1 MGVRQIMERSF
12 ICKCLTAVYEEKQFV
27 LRGPVHIQFDI
38 GKEQLFHV
46 DIEQGVIRSIKI
58 STDSDVS
65 IFSLNAILSK
75 IERLLM
81 LLDGKFI
88 RLKEMKFSESD
99 MFKDDLLIP
108 CAQDLIAQRLSYF
121 CSADFCKNALYRLI
135 DFENIFTTDLFN
147 KWDDLLDEL
156 GVVHQMFLYLVSD
169 SKITIDVK
177 CAFLV
182 ELAEP
187 IVEVVKERTYYFA
200 SLEPGSRGT
209 TLKNCL
215 DVLITKYGEE
225 IFNKELSSKQYN
237 QFLNALVNSRVNI
250 MHVKRNQ
257 RKPALNGEQSSLYAQ
272 KLSLLYRKILFE
284 LLEIDDSLYLEK
296 LKHCV
301 SSLDNWNSISD
312 HFLNLLSK

>member
-1 MGVRQIMERSF
+1 M
-12 ICKCLTAVYEEKQFV
+12 

-46 DIEQGVIRSIKI
+46 DIEQAVIRSIKI
-58 STDSDVS
+58 SADSDISV
-65 IFSLNAILSK
+65 FDLNAVLSR

-81 LLDGKFI
+81 LLDGRFI
-88 RLKEMKFSESD
+88 PLKEMKFSESD
-99 MFKDDLLIP
+99 VFSNDSLIS
-108 CAQDLIAQRLSYF
+108 CAQNLVAQRLSYY
-121 CSADFCKNALYRLI
+121 CSADFCKNIANMLI
-135 DFENIFTTDLFN
+135 DIENVFTPNLFS

-156 GVVHQMFLYLVSD
+156 GVVHQIFLYSVSD

-187 IVEVVKERTYYFA
+187 IVEVVKERTDYFA
-200 SLEPGSRGT
+200 SLEPGGRGT
-209 TLKNCL
+209 TLKKCL
-215 DVLITKYGEE
+215 DALITKYGEVV
-225 IFNKELSSKQYN
+225 FNKELSSQYN

-250 MHVKRNQ
+250 MHIKRNQ
-257 RKPALNGEQSSLYAQ
+257 RKPTLDGMQSILYAQ
-272 KLSLLYRKILFE
+272 KLSLLYRKIIFK

-296 LKHCV
+296 LEQCV

-312 HFLNLLSK
+312 DFLSSLSK

>member
-1 MGVRQIMERSF
+1 MERPF
-12 ICKCLTAVYEEKQFV
+12 ICKCVTAIYEEKESV
-27 LRGPVHIQFDI
+27 LRGPIQIHFNIEKDR
-38 GKEQLFHV
+38 LFHV
-46 DIEQGVIRSIKI
+46 DIEQAVIRSIKI

-65 IFSLNAILSK
+65 IFNLNAILSK

-81 LLDGKFI
+81 LLDGRFI
-88 RLKEMKFSESD
+88 QLKEMKFYESD
-99 MFKDDLLIP
+99 VFTDDLLVS
-108 CAQDLIAQRLSYF
+108 CSQNLMTQRLTCF
-121 CSADFCKNALYRLI
+121 CSADFCKNVAYRLI
-135 DFENIFTTDLFN
+135 DFENVFTPDLFS

-156 GVVHQMFLYLVSD
+156 GVVHQMFLYSVSD

-182 ELAEP
+182 EMAEP
-187 IVEVVKERTYYFA
+187 IVEVVKERTCCFA

-215 DVLITKYGEE
+215 DALITKYGEE
-225 IFNKELSSKQYN
+225 IFNKELSSNQYN

-257 RKPALNGEQSSLYAQ
+257 RKPALNGKQSSLYAQ

-284 LLEIDDSLYLEK
+284 LLEIGDVLYLEK
-296 LKHCV
+296 LKYCV
-301 SSLDNWNSISD
+301 SYLDDWNLISD
-312 HFLNLLSK
+312 SFLSSLSK